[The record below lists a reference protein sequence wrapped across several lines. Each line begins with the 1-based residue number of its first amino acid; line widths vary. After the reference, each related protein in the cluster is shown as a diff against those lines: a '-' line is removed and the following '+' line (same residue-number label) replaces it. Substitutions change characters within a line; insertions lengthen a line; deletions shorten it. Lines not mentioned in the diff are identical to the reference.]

1 MKLLL
6 TDVSNPLGRALEH
19 ELERETF
26 SLVTSGPDALDW
38 HSASVVADY
47 IQDLRPGL
55 VINTLGWSDLP
66 DVRERTLQQA
76 AAAGLGRACQPGGTP
91 VLQFSSYRVFGGDNK
106 SSHSERDE
114 PNPQSD
120 IGRAWLAAEQALE
133 AHLPQ
138 RLILR
143 LSWLLDSHGDN
154 LLTRLLTQLYSS
166 EAVMVNTRL
175 RGAPTALSDVAR
187 VAVALVKQVSCG
199 AENWGTLHYCSTGAC
214 SQADLAAQVVEVLRQ
229 LEALPAE
236 PMLTRLDSLP
246 EGEPVSAV
254 LSCRRVRDNFGVQTR
269 SWEPSLV
276 PMIKQW
282 LHQNSV

>member
-38 HSASVVADY
+38 HSASAVADY

-66 DVRERTLQQA
+66 DVGERTLQQA

-120 IGRAWLAAEQALE
+120 TGRAWLAAEQALE
-133 AHLPQ
+133 ANLPQ

-214 SQADLAAQVVEVLRQ
+214 SQAELAAQVVEVLRQ

-246 EGEPVSAV
+246 EDEPVSAV

-269 SWEPSLV
+269 SWEPTLV

-282 LHQNSV
+282 LHQNNV